1 MREMN
6 LGLMV
11 IPLVTPMI
19 MVIAVCTEAI
29 QECNSSY
36 TVSSTVMYCVF
47 TWSFSC
53 CGTNVTQ
60 WHLRTV

>member
-11 IPLVTPMI
+11 MPLVTPMI
-19 MVIAVCTEAI
+19 TVIAVSTEAI

-36 TVSSTVMYCVF
+36 KVGSTVMC
-47 TWSFSC
+47 
-53 CGTNVTQ
+53 
-60 WHLRTV
+60 

>member
-19 MVIAVCTEAI
+19 TVIAVCTEAI
-29 QECNSSY
+29 QECNISY
-36 TVSSTVMYCVF
+36 TVSSIVMC
-47 TWSFSC
+47 
-53 CGTNVTQ
+53 
-60 WHLRTV
+60 

>member
-6 LGLMV
+6 FGLMV
-11 IPLVTPMI
+11 IPLVTPRI
-19 MVIAVCTEAI
+19 TVITVSTEAI

-36 TVSSTVMYCVF
+36 TISSTVMYCVF
-47 TWSFSC
+47 TWSVSR

-60 WHLRTV
+60 WHRRTV

>member
-11 IPLVTPMI
+11 IPLVTLMI
-19 MVIAVCTEAI
+19 AVIAVSTEAI

-36 TVSSTVMYCVF
+36 MVSSTVMC
-47 TWSFSC
+47 
-53 CGTNVTQ
+53 
-60 WHLRTV
+60 